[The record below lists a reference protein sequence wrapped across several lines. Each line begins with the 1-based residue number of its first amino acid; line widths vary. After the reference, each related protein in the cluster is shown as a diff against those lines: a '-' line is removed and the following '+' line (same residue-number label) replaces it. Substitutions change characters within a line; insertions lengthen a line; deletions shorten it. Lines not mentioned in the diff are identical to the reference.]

1 MTFFIFQYFNTLT
14 WNKVVK
20 AEDQIYGYAM
30 KLVDEA
36 ILGLRDDLEKGTLT
50 SEKYNF
56 LSYLLARDA
65 LSLKDVTVICLSAL
79 LDGLSTTTPSVLF
92 CLYCLSVNSRVQEKV
107 FREIVEVSFV
117 NFTFAHCT

>member
-1 MTFFIFQYFNTLT
+1 
-14 WNKVVK
+14 
-20 AEDQIYGYAM
+20 M

-107 FREIVEVSFV
+107 FREIVEVSCAHC
-117 NFTFAHCT
+117 TFAHGT